1 MKVERLD
8 WEDAEKLK
16 RLYLKYR
23 TFLACSAR
31 KILQED
37 ALAEDAVHN
46 TFEKLTGCLY
56 KVDESDEHKSR
67 RFLQKMCVNLA
78 KTMLKKRTKLLR
90 NADLLE
96 EMDVAEDH
104 GSDLL
109 SAYVNKETLGAVIRE
124 VKSMEDKYQ
133 SVFFMKCND
142 EFSYEEIADRLEMDP
157 AAVRKRMQR
166 IRSRLITVAKEEA
179 LK

>member
-1 MKVERLD
+1 MKGAKLD
-8 WEDAEKLK
+8 WEDSEKLN

-23 TFLACSAR
+23 TCMACSAR
-31 KILQED
+31 SILQDD

-46 TFEKLTGCLY
+46 TFEKLTKCLY
-56 KVDESDEHKSR
+56 KVDEADEYKSK
-67 RFLQKMCVNLA
+67 RFLQKMCINLA

-124 VKSMEDKYQ
+124 VKSMEEKYR
-133 SVFFMKCND
+133 SVFFMKYND
-142 EFSYEEIADRLEMDP
+142 ECSYEEIADKLELDP
-157 AAVRKRMQR
+157 ATVRKRMQR